1 MKKIDTSYRLQSEK
15 YEFLKLF
22 MNPGE
27 IDIFMDEVKKLAK
40 KTKKSE
46 KKWKKVKKLLILCW
60 LLYNYILLYIHKAS
74 KETHYETIWNKQ
86 RISNTLSMWS

>member
-46 KKWKKVKKLLILCW
+46 KK
-60 LLYNYILLYIHKAS
+60 
-74 KETHYETIWNKQ
+74 
-86 RISNTLSMWS
+86 